1 MTDRNNPAILGTEN
15 VRKLLIQYS
24 APAIMAMVA
33 ASLYNIVD
41 RIFIGNAV
49 GPLAISGLAITF
61 PLMNISAAF
70 GSLVGAGGS
79 ALVAIKLG
87 QKDNWGANQILGNA
101 LMLNLI
107 LGSIIMITGIVFLDP
122 ILYCFGATENTIGF
136 ARDYMQIILGGNI
149 ITHVYLGMNNIM
161 RSSGYPRKAMYTT
174 FIAVIINA
182 VLDMIFIFEFGWG
195 IRGAA
200 IATIIA
206 QTIAMMWVSLHFMN
220 KNSFIHF
227 RKGIYT
233 LKKRIVAGIF
243 SIGMSPFIL
252 NICACLVVIL
262 FNTALLSH
270 GGDLAI
276 GAFGIT
282 NSVVMFFV
290 MIVLGLTQGM
300 QPIAGYNFG
309 AKQFDRVVKVLKQ
322 SLIAATC
329 ITTFA
334 FIVSE
339 LFPQQIAMLF
349 SQRNSILSENA
360 ELTQQQI
367 EYAVTG
373 LRITLAVFPIVG
385 ISMVIANF
393 FQSIGKAKHAI
404 FLSTTRQ
411 LLFLVPL
418 ILILPEFFGLTGIW
432 LSIPLSDFISTIL
445 SVILMR
451 QQFKILKKQTNIKS
465 S

>member
-1 MTDRNNPAILGTEN
+1 MTDKNNPAILGSEN
-15 VRKLLIQYS
+15 VGKLLMQYS
-24 APAIMAMVA
+24 VPAIMAMVA

-79 ALVAIKLG
+79 ALVAIKMG
-87 QKDNWGANQILGNA
+87 QKDNQGANLILGNA
-101 LMLNLI
+101 IMLNII
-107 LGSIIMITGIVFLDP
+107 LGSIIMISGLLFLDP
-122 ILYCFGATENTIGF
+122 ILYCFGATENTISF

-182 VLDMIFIFEFGWG
+182 ILDMIFIFKFGWG

-206 QTIAMMWVSLHFMN
+206 QIIALIWVSVHFTN

-227 RKGIYT
+227 KKGIYT
-233 LKKRIVAGIF
+233 LKKRIVSGIF

-252 NICACLVVIL
+252 NVCSCLVVIL
-262 FNTALLSH
+262 FNTALLAH

-300 QPIAGYNFG
+300 QPVAGYNFG
-309 AKQFDRVVKVLKQ
+309 AKQFDRVLKVLKL
-322 SLIAATC
+322 SMIAASC
-329 ITTFA
+329 ITTVA

-349 SQRNSILSENA
+349 AQKDNVLNKNI

-367 EYAVTG
+367 KYAITG

-411 LLFLVPL
+411 LIFLVPL
-418 ILILPEFFGLTGIW
+418 ILILPEFWGLTGIW
-432 LSIPLSDFISTIL
+432 LSIPISDFLSTAL
-445 SVILMR
+445 SIILMR
-451 QQFKILKKQTNIKS
+451 QQFKILKKQTS
-465 S
+465 

>member
-1 MTDRNNPAILGTEN
+1 MTDKNNPTLLGTAN
-15 VRKLLIQYS
+15 IKKLLIQYS
-24 APAIMAMVA
+24 MPAIMATIA

-41 RIFIGNAV
+41 RIFIGKAV

-70 GSLVGAGGS
+70 GSLVGVGGS
-79 ALVAIKLG
+79 ALVAIKMG
-87 QKDNWGANQILGNA
+87 QKDNWGANRILGNA
-101 LMLNLI
+101 ITLNII
-107 LGSIIMITGIVFLDP
+107 LGVVLTFFGLLFLDP
-122 ILYCFGATENTIGF
+122 ILMCFGATENTISY
-136 ARDYMQIILGGNI
+136 AREYMQIILIGNI
-149 ITHVYLGMNNIM
+149 ITHVYLGLNSIM
-161 RSSGYPRKAMYTT
+161 RSSGYPQKAMYTT
-174 FIAVIINA
+174 FIAVVINA

-206 QTIAMMWVSLHFMN
+206 QTVALIWVCAHFSK
-220 KNSFIHF
+220 KNIFVRF
-227 RKGIYT
+227 QKGIYT

-243 SIGMSPFIL
+243 SIGLSPFIL
-252 NICACLVVIL
+252 HLCSCLVVIL
-262 FNTALLSH
+262 FNTALLTH

-276 GAFGIT
+276 GAYGIA

-309 AKQFDRVVKVLKQ
+309 ANQFDRVIKVIKQ
-322 SLIAATC
+322 SILAATC

-334 FIVSE
+334 FIIGE
-339 LFPQQIAMLF
+339 LFPYQLAMLF
-349 SQRNSILSENA
+349 SQKESLGGENIL
-360 ELTQQQI
+360 LTKQQT

-373 LRITLAVFPIVG
+373 LRITLAVFPLTG
-385 ISMVIANF
+385 ISMITANF
-393 FQSIGKAKHAI
+393 FQSIGKAKQAI

-418 ILILPEFFGLTGIW
+418 LLILPNLFQLTGIW
-432 LSIPLSDFISTIL
+432 LSIPISDFISTVL
-445 SVILMR
+445 AVILLR
-451 QQFKILKKQTNIKS
+451 RQFKIFQNQKKV
-465 S
+465 

>member
-1 MTDRNNPAILGTEN
+1 MKTMKNNPALLGTAN
-15 VRKLLIQYS
+15 IKKLLIQYS
-24 APAIMAMVA
+24 MPAIMATLA

-41 RIFIGNAV
+41 RIFIGKAV

-70 GSLVGAGGS
+70 GSLVGVGGS
-79 ALVAIKLG
+79 ALVAIKMG
-87 QKDNWGANQILGNA
+87 QKDNWGANQILGNTIT
-101 LMLNLI
+101 LN
-107 LGSIIMITGIVFLDP
+107 IIMGMILTIFGLLFLDP
-122 ILYCFGATENTIGF
+122 ILICFGATENTISY
-136 ARDYMQIILGGNI
+136 AREYMQIILIGNI
-149 ITHVYLGMNNIM
+149 ITHVYLGLNSIM
-161 RSSGYPRKAMYTT
+161 RSSGYPQKAMYTT
-174 FIAVIINA
+174 FIAVVINA

-206 QTIAMMWVSLHFMN
+206 QIVALIWVCTHFSS
-220 KNSFIHF
+220 KNIFVRF
-227 RKGIYT
+227 QKGIYT

-252 NICACLVVIL
+252 HVCSCFVVIL
-262 FNTALLSH
+262 FNTALLNH

-276 GAFGIT
+276 GAYGIA
-282 NSVVMFFV
+282 NSIGMFFV

-309 AKQFDRVVKVLKQ
+309 ANQFDRVIKVIKL
-322 SLIAATC
+322 SIVAATC

-334 FIVSE
+334 FIIGE
-339 LFPQQIAMLF
+339 LFPYQLAMLF
-349 SQRNSILSENA
+349 SQKESLGGENVL
-360 ELTQQQI
+360 LTQQQT

-373 LRITLAVFPIVG
+373 LRLMLAAFPIAG
-385 ISMVIANF
+385 ISMVTANF
-393 FQSIGKAKHAI
+393 FQSIGKAKQAI

-418 ILILPEFFGLTGIW
+418 LLILPNLLGLTGIW
-432 LSIPLSDFISTIL
+432 LSIPISDFMSTVL
-445 SVILMR
+445 AVILLR
-451 QQFKILKKQTNIKS
+451 RQFKIFQNQKTI
-465 S
+465 

>member
-1 MTDRNNPAILGTEN
+1 MTDKNNPAILGSEN
-15 VRKLLIQYS
+15 IGKLLTQYS
-24 APAIMAMVA
+24 VPAVMAMVA

-79 ALVAIKLG
+79 TLVAIKMG

-101 LMLNLI
+101 IMLNLI
-107 LGSIIMITGIVFLDP
+107 LGTIIMISGLLFLDP
-122 ILYCFGATENTIGF
+122 ILYCFGATENTIVF
-136 ARDYMQIILGGNI
+136 ARDYMQIILGGNV

-161 RSSGYPRKAMYTT
+161 RSSGYPQKAMYTT
-174 FIAVIINA
+174 FIAVILNG

-206 QTIAMMWVSLHFMN
+206 QTVALIWVSVHFMN
-220 KNSFIHF
+220 KNSFIRF
-227 RKGIYT
+227 QKGIYT
-233 LKKRIVAGIF
+233 LKKRIVSGIL

-252 NICACLVVIL
+252 NICSCLVVIF
-262 FNTALLSH
+262 FNTALLAY

-290 MIVLGLTQGM
+290 MIALGLTQGM

-309 AKQFDRVVKVLKQ
+309 AKQFDRVLKVLKL
-322 SLIAATC
+322 SIIAATC
-329 ITTFA
+329 ITTVA
-334 FIVSE
+334 FIISE
-339 LFPQQIAMLF
+339 LFPKQIAMLF
-349 SQRNSILSENA
+349 SQKESILNENA
-360 ELTQQQI
+360 ELTRQQI

-373 LRITLAVFPIVG
+373 LRITLAAFPFVG
-385 ISMVIANF
+385 ISLVIANF

-411 LLFLVPL
+411 LIFLVPL
-418 ILILPEFFGLTGIW
+418 ILILPKFWHLTGIW
-432 LSIPLSDFISTIL
+432 LSIPISDFISTVL

-451 QQFKILKKQTNIKS
+451 RQFKILKKQTP
-465 S
+465 

>member
-1 MTDRNNPAILGTEN
+1 MADKNNPTVLGTESIG
-15 VRKLLIQYS
+15 KLLIQYS
-24 APAIMAMVA
+24 VPAITAMVA

-41 RIFIGNAV
+41 RIFIGNVV

-79 ALVAIKLG
+79 TLVAIKMG

-101 LMLNLI
+101 IMLNII
-107 LGSIIMITGIVFLDP
+107 LGAAIMILGLLFIDP
-122 ILYCFGATENTIGF
+122 ILYCFGATENTISF

-149 ITHVYLGMNNIM
+149 ITHVFLGMNNIM
-161 RSSGYPRKAMYTT
+161 RSSGYPQKAMYTT

-182 VLDMIFIFEFGWG
+182 ILDMIFIFKFGWG

-206 QTIAMMWVSLHFMN
+206 QIVALIWVSAHFM
-220 KNSFIHF
+220 KKSSFIRF
-227 RKGIYT
+227 QKGIYA
-233 LKKRIVAGIF
+233 LKKRVVLGIF
-243 SIGMSPFIL
+243 SIGMSPFMI
-252 NICACLVVIL
+252 NICSCLVVIL
-262 FNTALLSH
+262 FNTALLAH

-276 GAFGIT
+276 GAYGII
-282 NSVVMFFV
+282 NSIVIFFAMV
-290 MIVLGLTQGM
+290 VLGLTQGM
-300 QPIAGYNFG
+300 QPIAGYNYG
-309 AKQFDRVVKVLKQ
+309 AKQFDRVMKVLKL
-322 SLIAATC
+322 SVIAATG

-334 FIVSE
+334 FIIGE
-339 LFPQQIAMLF
+339 LFPLQLAMLF
-349 SQRNSILSENA
+349 SQKDSISGENIL
-360 ELTQQQI
+360 LTQQQT

-393 FQSIGKAKHAI
+393 FQSIGKVKQAI

-411 LLFLVPL
+411 LIFLVPL
-418 ILILPEFFGLTGIW
+418 ILILPKFLGLTGIW
-432 LSIPLSDFISTIL
+432 LSIPISDFLSTIL
-445 SVILMR
+445 AVILLQR
-451 QQFKILKKQTNIKS
+451 QFNILKK
-465 S
+465 

>member
-1 MTDRNNPAILGTEN
+1 MIDKNNPAILGTAN
-15 VRKLLIQYS
+15 VKKLLIQYS
-24 APAIMAMVA
+24 IPAIMAMVA

-41 RIFIGNAV
+41 RIFIGKAV

-79 ALVAIKLG
+79 ALIAIKMG

-101 LMLNLI
+101 ITLNII
-107 LGSIIMITGIVFLDP
+107 LGSVIMIFGLLFLDP
-122 ILYCFGATENTIGF
+122 ILICFGATENTISY

-149 ITHVYLGMNNIM
+149 ITHVYLGLNNIM
-161 RSSGYPRKAMYTT
+161 RSSGYPQKAMYTT
-174 FIAVIINA
+174 FIAVVINA

-195 IRGAA
+195 IYGAA

-206 QTIAMMWVSLHFMN
+206 QIIALVWVCVHFSN
-220 KNSFIHF
+220 KNSFVRF
-227 RKGIYT
+227 QKGIYA
-233 LKKRIVAGIF
+233 LRKRIVSGIF

-262 FNTALLSH
+262 FNTALLNH

-276 GAFGIT
+276 GAFGIA
-282 NSVVMFFV
+282 NSVVMFFL
-290 MIVLGLTQGM
+290 MIIFGLVQGM

-309 AKQFDRVVKVLKQ
+309 ANQFDRVTKVIKQ
-322 SLIAATC
+322 SIVAATC

-334 FIVSE
+334 FIVGE
-339 LFPQQIAMLF
+339 LFPYQLAMLF
-349 SQRNSILSENA
+349 AQKDSLGGENIL
-360 ELTQQQI
+360 LTQQQT

-373 LRITLAVFPIVG
+373 LRITLAIFPIIG
-385 ISMVIANF
+385 ISMVTANF
-393 FQSIGKAKHAI
+393 FQSIGKAKQAI

-411 LLFLVPL
+411 LVFLVPL
-418 ILILPEFFGLTGIW
+418 ILILPNLFGLTGIW
-432 LSIPLSDFISTIL
+432 LSIPISDFLSTIL
-445 SVILMR
+445 AVIVLR
-451 QQFKILKKQTNIKS
+451 RQFKIFKNQKQI
-465 S
+465 

>member
-1 MTDRNNPAILGTEN
+1 MTDKNNPAILGTESIG
-15 VRKLLIQYS
+15 KLLMQYS
-24 APAIMAMVA
+24 IPAIMAMVA

-70 GSLVGAGGS
+70 GSLIGAGGS
-79 ALVAIKLG
+79 TLVAIKMG

-101 LMLNLI
+101 IMLNLI
-107 LGSIIMITGIVFLDP
+107 LGSIIMIFGLLFLDP

-200 IATIIA
+200 IATVIA
-206 QTIAMMWVSLHFMN
+206 QAIALIWVSVHFMN
-220 KNSFIHF
+220 KNSFIRF
-227 RKGIYT
+227 QKGIYS
-233 LKKRIVAGIF
+233 LKKRIVSGIF

-252 NICACLVVIL
+252 NVCACLVVIL
-262 FNTALLSH
+262 FNTALLAH

-309 AKQFDRVVKVLKQ
+309 AKQFDRVLKVFNK
-322 SLIAATC
+322 SVIAATC
-329 ITTFA
+329 ITTIA

-339 LFPQQIAMLF
+339 LFPRQLAMLF
-349 SQRNSILSENA
+349 SQKDNILSENV
-360 ELTQQQI
+360 ELTRQQV
-367 EYAVTG
+367 EYAITG
-373 LRITLAVFPIVG
+373 LRITLAAFPIVG

-411 LLFLVPL
+411 LIFLVPL
-418 ILILPEFFGLTGIW
+418 ILILPKFWGLTGIW
-432 LSIPLSDFISTIL
+432 LSIPISDFISTVLAI
-445 SVILMR
+445 ILMQR
-451 QQFKILKKQTNIKS
+451 QFKIFRKQPS
-465 S
+465 

>member
-1 MTDRNNPAILGTEN
+1 MTDKNNPAILVTEK
-15 VRKLLIQYS
+15 VGKLLMQYS
-24 APAIMAMVA
+24 IPAIMAMVA

-70 GSLVGAGGS
+70 GSLIGAGGS
-79 ALVAIKLG
+79 TLVAIKMG

-101 LMLNLI
+101 IMLNLI
-107 LGSIIMITGIVFLDP
+107 LGTIIMIAGLLFLDP
-122 ILYCFGATENTIGF
+122 ILYCFGATENTISF
-136 ARDYMQIILGGNI
+136 ARDYMQIILGGNV

-206 QTIAMMWVSLHFMN
+206 QTVALIWVSIHFTN
-220 KNSFIHF
+220 QNSFIHF
-227 RKGIYT
+227 QKGIYA
-233 LKKRIVAGIF
+233 LKKRIVSGIF

-252 NICACLVVIL
+252 NVCSCLVVIL
-262 FNTALLSH
+262 FNTALLAH

-300 QPIAGYNFG
+300 QPVAGYNFG
-309 AKQFDRVVKVLKQ
+309 AKQLDRVLKVLKQ
-322 SLIAATC
+322 SIIAATC
-329 ITTFA
+329 ITTIA
-334 FIVSE
+334 FIVGE
-339 LFPQQIAMLF
+339 LFPKQLAMLF
-349 SQRNSILSENA
+349 SQKDNVLSENI
-360 ELTQQQI
+360 ELTRQQV

-385 ISMVIANF
+385 MSMVIANF

-411 LLFLVPL
+411 LIFLIPL
-418 ILILPEFFGLTGIW
+418 ILILPKLWGLTGIW
-432 LSIPLSDFISTIL
+432 LSIPISDFLSTVL
-445 SVILMR
+445 SVILMQ
-451 QQFKILKKQTNIKS
+451 QQFKILKKQTS
-465 S
+465 

>member
-1 MTDRNNPAILGTEN
+1 MTDKNNPAVLGTEN
-15 VRKLLIQYS
+15 IGKLLMQYS
-24 APAIMAMVA
+24 IPAIMAMVA

-70 GSLVGAGGS
+70 GSLIGAGGS
-79 ALVAIKLG
+79 TLVAIKMG

-101 LMLNLI
+101 IMLNLI
-107 LGSIIMITGIVFLDP
+107 LGSVIMIFGLLFLNP
-122 ILYCFGATENTIGF
+122 ILYCFGATENTIDF
-136 ARDYMQIILGGNI
+136 ARDYMQIILGGNV

-182 VLDMIFIFEFGWG
+182 VLDIIFIFEFGWG

-200 IATIIA
+200 IATVIA
-206 QTIAMMWVSLHFMN
+206 QTIALIWVSVHFMN
-220 KNSFIHF
+220 KNSFIRF
-227 RKGIYT
+227 QKGIYT
-233 LKKRIVAGIF
+233 LKKRIVSGIF

-252 NICACLVVIL
+252 NVCSCLVVIL
-262 FNTALLSH
+262 FNTALLTY

-290 MIVLGLTQGM
+290 MVVLGLTQGM
-300 QPIAGYNFG
+300 QPVAGYNFG
-309 AKQFDRVVKVLKQ
+309 AKQFDRVLKVLNK
-322 SLIAATC
+322 SIIAATC
-329 ITTFA
+329 ITTIA

-339 LFPQQIAMLF
+339 LFPQQLAMLF
-349 SQRNSILSENA
+349 SQKDNILSENV
-360 ELTQQQI
+360 ELTRQQV

-411 LLFLVPL
+411 LIFLIPL
-418 ILILPEFFGLTGIW
+418 ILILPKFWGLTGVW
-432 LSIPLSDFISTIL
+432 LSIPISDFISTVL
-445 SVILMR
+445 AVILMR
-451 QQFKILKKQTNIKS
+451 RQFKILKKQTS
-465 S
+465 

>member
-1 MTDRNNPAILGTEN
+1 MTDRNNPAILGTGN

-24 APAIMAMVA
+24 VPAITAMIA
-33 ASLYNIVD
+33 ASLYNIID

-79 ALVAIKLG
+79 TLVAIKMG

-101 LMLNLI
+101 IMLNII
-107 LGSIIMITGIVFLDP
+107 LGAGIMILGILFLDP
-122 ILYCFGATENTIGF
+122 ILYCFGATENTIEF

-161 RSSGYPRKAMYTT
+161 RSSGYPQKAMYTT
-174 FIAVIINA
+174 LIAVVINA
-182 VLDMIFIFEFGWG
+182 ILDMIFIFEFGWG
-195 IRGAA
+195 ISGAA

-206 QTIAMMWVSLHFMN
+206 QIIALIWASVHFMN
-220 KNSFIHF
+220 KNSFVRF
-227 RKGIYT
+227 QKGIYT
-233 LKKRIVAGIF
+233 LKKRIVLGIF

-252 NICACLVVIL
+252 NICSCLVVIL
-262 FNTALLSH
+262 FNTALLAH

-290 MIVLGLTQGM
+290 MIILGLTQGM

-309 AKQFDRVVKVLKQ
+309 AKQFDRVLKVLKQ
-322 SLIAATC
+322 SMVAATC
-329 ITTFA
+329 ITTLA
-334 FIVSE
+334 FIIGE
-339 LFPQQIAMLF
+339 LFPHQLAMLF
-349 SQRNSILSENA
+349 SQKDNGMNENI
-360 ELTQQQI
+360 ELTRQQV

-373 LRITLAVFPIVG
+373 LRITLAVFPIIGV
-385 ISMVIANF
+385 SMVIANF
-393 FQSIGKAKHAI
+393 FQSIGKAKQAI

-411 LLFLVPL
+411 LIFLVPL
-418 ILILPEFFGLTGIW
+418 ILILPNFWGLTGIW
-432 LSIPLSDFISTIL
+432 LSIPVSDFLSTVL
-445 SVILMR
+445 SVILLK
-451 QQFKILKKQTNIKS
+451 QQFKIFQKL
-465 S
+465 

>member
-1 MTDRNNPAILGTEN
+1 MTDKNNPAILGYEK
-15 VRKLLIQYS
+15 VGKLLMQYS
-24 APAIMAMVA
+24 VPAIMAMVA

-70 GSLVGAGGS
+70 GSLIGAGGS
-79 ALVAIKLG
+79 TLVAIKMG

-101 LMLNLI
+101 IMLNLI
-107 LGSIIMITGIVFLDP
+107 LGTIIMILGLLFLDP
-122 ILYCFGATENTIGF
+122 ILYCFGATENTISF
-136 ARDYMQIILGGNI
+136 ARDYMQIILGGNV

-182 VLDMIFIFEFGWG
+182 VLDMIFIFKFGWG

-206 QTIAMMWVSLHFMN
+206 QTIALIWVSVHFMH
-220 KNSFIHF
+220 KSSFIRF
-227 RKGIYT
+227 QKGIYT
-233 LKKRIVAGIF
+233 LKKRIVTGIF

-252 NICACLVVIL
+252 NVCSCLVVIL
-262 FNTALLSH
+262 FNTALLAH

-309 AKQFDRVVKVLKQ
+309 AKQFDRVLKVLKQ
-322 SLIAATC
+322 SIIAASC
-329 ITTFA
+329 ITTLA
-334 FIVSE
+334 FIAGE
-339 LFPQQIAMLF
+339 LLPKPLAMLF
-349 SQRNSILSENA
+349 SQKDNIAGDNIEMTR
-360 ELTQQQI
+360 QQV

-373 LRITLAVFPIVG
+373 LRITLAAFPIVG

-411 LLFLVPL
+411 LIFLIPL
-418 ILILPEFFGLTGIW
+418 ILILPKFWGLTGIW
-432 LSIPLSDFISTIL
+432 LSIPVSDFISTVL
-445 SVILMR
+445 SVILMQR
-451 QQFKILKKQTNIKS
+451 QFKILKKQRL
-465 S
+465 

>member
-1 MTDRNNPAILGTEN
+1 MTDRNNPAILGTEK
-15 VRKLLIQYS
+15 VGKLLMQYS
-24 APAIMAMVA
+24 VPAIMAMVA

-87 QKDNWGANQILGNA
+87 QKDKHGANLILGNA
-101 LMLNLI
+101 IMLNII
-107 LGSIIMITGIVFLDP
+107 LGLIIMIAGIIFLDP
-122 ILYCFGATENTIGF
+122 ILYCFGATENTLSF

-161 RSSGYPRKAMYTT
+161 RASGYPRKAMYTT
-174 FIAVIINA
+174 FIAVVINA

-206 QTIAMMWVSLHFMN
+206 QIIALIWVSAHFMN
-220 KNSFIHF
+220 KNSVIHF
-227 RKGIYT
+227 SKGIYT
-233 LKKRIVAGIF
+233 LKKRIVSGIF

-322 SLIAATC
+322 SIIAATC

-339 LFPQQIAMLF
+339 LFPRQIAMLF
-349 SQRNSILSENA
+349 AQKDNVLGENV
-360 ELTQQQI
+360 ELTKQQI
-367 EYAVTG
+367 EYAITG

-411 LLFLVPL
+411 LVFLVPL

-432 LSIPLSDFISTIL
+432 LSIPVSDFISTIL

-451 QQFKILKKQTNIKS
+451 QQFKILKKQTA
-465 S
+465 